1 LIAPSDGSMLA
12 APMPE
17 LPEVETTR
25 RGVRPHV
32 LGRRVERVVV
42 RDARLR
48 WPVPPGLGRALAGAT
63 IVEVERRAKYLLFRT
78 AHGTAILHLGMSG
91 SLRVLDAAAAPQK
104 HDHVDVVL
112 DDGKVLRLRDP
123 RRFGCLLFTRGDPH
137 DHPLLRELGPE
148 PLSRDFGGAH
158 LFERSRGRTAAVKTF
173 VMDAAI
179 VVGVGNIY
187 ANEALWRARLAPRR
201 RAGRVTRAEFQ
212 ELATRV
218 KEVLADAIARGGT
231 TLRDFQSADGEPGHF
246 RMDLAVYDRAG
257 EPCLRCKTPIRTA
270 RVGQRS
276 AFFCPRCQN

>member
-1 LIAPSDGSMLA
+1 
-12 APMPE
+12 MPE

-32 LGRRVERVVV
+32 KGRRVKQVVV

-48 WPVPPGLGRALAGAT
+48 WPVPPDLARALVGTT
-63 IVEVERRAKYLLFRT
+63 IDEVERRAKYLLFRT
-78 AHGTAILHLGMSG
+78 AHGTAIVHLGMSG
-91 SLRVLDAAAAPQK
+91 SLRVVDAGVSPEK

-112 DDGKVLRLRDP
+112 DDGKLLRLRDP
-123 RRFGCLLFTRGDPH
+123 RRFGCLLFTRNDPH
-137 DHPLLRELGPE
+137 DHPLLKDLGPE
-148 PLSRDFGGAH
+148 PLSRAFDGAH
-158 LFERSRGRTAAVKTF
+158 LHRIARGRTAAVKTF
-173 VMDAAI
+173 LMDAAV

-201 RAGRVTRAEFQ
+201 RTGRVTRAHFD
-212 ELATRV
+212 ELARSV

-231 TLRDFQSADGEPGHF
+231 TLRDFLSADGEPGHF

-257 EPCLRCKTPIRTA
+257 KLCPRCRTPIRTA

-276 AFFCPRCQN
+276 SFWCPRCQA